1 MQELFITLT
10 QIQVKSNAGAALLT
24 PRLYLITFFSRSSI
38 FISSFNEDELLL
50 LSEY

>member
-1 MQELFITLT
+1 MQNFYNFNPNPREK
-10 QIQVKSNAGAALLT
+10 QAALLT
-24 PRLYLITFFSRSSI
+24 SRLSLITFFSRSSI